1 MNNNL
6 TKKGGRPPPV
16 SLASGL
22 RERKNLLTGSQVA
35 CEDEKLS

>member
-16 SLASGL
+16 GRL
-22 RERKNLLTGSQVA
+22 V
-35 CEDEKLS
+35 LSPFRDPKKVSIPSWGKIVY